1 MMNMNYRFTYLLLAL
16 VIFFSCS
23 KNGITLPPK
32 NLNANLINTTPI
44 SNTVMKNMEGIYSL
58 SSGNSSLGSEFV
70 CKISKNKV
78 SFFSN
83 DENGIFFILGY
94 GYNQANSSIEFSG
107 FWRHSQNA
115 TQGTIKFSVA
125 STDGASDLLVNG
137 IVSHLQLKGTFN
149 PSQQPISLQYKRPF
163 SQYVLTHEFSIFAHH
178 GVQTTAD
185 PPYAINSINGVLHD
199 EDYGVNGME
208 IDVRLTKD
216 NVPICMHDANFDIR
230 LTQKGPVYGDFNL
243 YTFDFLENYV
253 RLIDGQKIPSLAQA
267 LQVFVDSTTMKYFW
281 MDVKGDPDVFKYME
295 PIVRDAYARAQAA
308 NRDVVLFADLPEK
321 DVIEEYQKQ
330 PSYGAD
336 LPCMCELSLQDAI
349 DNNCQYFGPRFTL
362 GLLLDDVNKGHTLGI
377 KTFSWTINDKTT
389 IRKYLQDGKFDGFD
403 TDYPAIVIYQ
413 YYALK

>member
-1 MMNMNYRFTYLLLAL
+1 
-16 VIFFSCS
+16 
-23 KNGITLPPK
+23 
-32 NLNANLINTTPI
+32 
-44 SNTVMKNMEGIYSL
+44 MKNMEGIYSL
-58 SSGNSSLGSEFV
+58 SGGNSSLGSEFV
-70 CKISKNKV
+70 CKVSKNKV
-78 SFFSN
+78 SFFSDN
-83 DENGIFFILGY
+83 ENGIFFILGY
-94 GYNQANSSIEFSG
+94 GYNQANGSIQFSG
-107 FWRHSQNA
+107 FWRYSENA
-115 TQGTIKFSVA
+115 TQGTIQFSVA

-137 IVSHLQLKGTFN
+137 IVSHLQLKGSFN
-149 PSQQPISLQYKRPF
+149 PSQQPINLQYKRPF

-178 GVQTTAD
+178 GVQTTAN
-185 PPYAINSINGVLHD
+185 PPYAINSINGVLND
-199 EDYGVNGME
+199 EDYGVNGLE
-208 IDVRLTKD
+208 FDVRLTKD

-243 YTFDFLENYV
+243 YTFEFLEDYV

-267 LQVFVDSTTMKYFW
+267 LQVFIDSTTMKYFW

-295 PIVRDAYARAQAA
+295 PVVRAAYARAQAT

-349 DNNCQYFGPRFTL
+349 DNNCKYFGPRFTL

-377 KTFSWTINDKTT
+377 KTFSWTVNDKTT
-389 IRKYLQDGKFDGFD
+389 IEKYLQDGKFDGFD

>member
-1 MMNMNYRFTYLLLAL
+1 MMNMNYRFKYLLLVL
-16 VIFFSCS
+16 IIFFSCS
-23 KNGITLPPK
+23 KNQITLPPD

-44 SNTVMKNMEGIYSL
+44 SNSVMKNMEGIYSL
-58 SSGNSSLGSEFV
+58 SGGNSSLGTEFV

-83 DENGIFFILGY
+83 DENGLFFILGY
-94 GYNQANSSIEFSG
+94 GYHQADNSIKFSG

-115 TQGTIKFSVA
+115 TQGTIQFSVA

-137 IVSHLQLKGTFN
+137 IVSHLQLKGSFN
-149 PSQQPISLQYKRPF
+149 PSQQAINLQYKRPF

-178 GVQTTAD
+178 GVQTTAN
-185 PPYAINSINGVLHD
+185 PPYAINSINGVLYD
-199 EDYGVNGME
+199 EDYGVDGLE
-208 IDVRLTKD
+208 YDVRLTKD

-230 LTQKGPVYGDFNL
+230 LTLKGPVYGDFNL

-267 LQVFVDSTTMKYFW
+267 LQVFIDSTTMKYFW

-295 PIVRDAYARAQAA
+295 PIVRDAYARAQAT
-308 NRDVVLFADLPEK
+308 NRNVVLFAVLPEK
-321 DVIEEYQKQ
+321 DVIAEYHKQ
-330 PSYGAD
+330 PTYGD
-336 LPCMCELSLQDAI
+336 NLPCMCELSLQDAI
-349 DNNCQYFGPRFTL
+349 DNNCKYFGPRFTL

-377 KTFSWTINDKTT
+377 KSFSWTLNDKTT
-389 IRKYLQDGKFDGFD
+389 IQKYLQDGKFDGFD

-413 YYALK
+413 YYALN